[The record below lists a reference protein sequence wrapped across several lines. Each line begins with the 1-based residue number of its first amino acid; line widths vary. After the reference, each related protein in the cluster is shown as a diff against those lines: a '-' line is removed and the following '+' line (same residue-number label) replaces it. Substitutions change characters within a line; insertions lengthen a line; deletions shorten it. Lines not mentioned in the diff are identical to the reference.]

1 MGKPGTKPVTPAQ
14 AAKAWEVYSQTGNK
28 SEAARM
34 CGLSESAVRGI
45 IKKKVADQATR
56 RDLHASAM
64 EQAEIDGRLLADKVR
79 RQLSTALDAKAIP
92 VRDLTALASAV
103 HDNLRVIS
111 SVRVNQAKLSGA
123 FIEKTQVNLT
133 ATVSPLTIIAP
144 PEVEPE

>member
-1 MGKPGTKPVTPAQ
+1 
-14 AAKAWEVYSQTGNK
+14 
-28 SEAARM
+28 M